1 MFDIADRLGPIAREL
16 LSAWSLLPAQD
27 CVPNRA
33 DFDPMTIPRIL
44 PVISV
49 LQRRGDDAWC
59 FRVAGT
65 EVERRWA
72 RHLTGLNYFDI
83 DFVSPQA
90 KHALR
95 QEFRQIAEWPCG
107 SWSRRR
113 VAFASRRCAA
123 IETLRLP
130 LRNSDG
136 RVGLIV
142 SCSEEFPDTGTA
154 LVDAPRE
161 IINIT
166 EREYLDIG
174 ARCPPRGALAGGV
187 HPEPTEFAA

>member
-1 MFDIADRLGPIAREL
+1 MFEIADRLGPIAREL
-16 LSAWSLLPAQD
+16 LTAWSALPAHNG
-27 CVPNRA
+27 VPDRA

-72 RHLTGLNYFDI
+72 RNLTGLNYFDI
-83 DFVSPQA
+83 DFVSLRA
-90 KHALR
+90 KQALR

-107 SWSRRR
+107 AWSRRR
-113 VAFASRRCAA
+113 VMFASGRCAA

-130 LRNSDG
+130 LRTSDG
-136 RVGLIV
+136 SVSLIV
-142 SCSEEFPDTGTA
+142 SCSEEFPDTGAA
-154 LVDAPRE
+154 LIDAPRE

-166 EREYLDIG
+166 EQEYFDIG
-174 ARCPPRGALAGGV
+174 AGCPPRGALAGGA
-187 HPEPTEFAA
+187 HPEPREVAA